1 MFMINKDLKEVTLS
15 NFLVTLIQDQEFGR
29 GAYGRVFKARHCG
42 VLYTAKEIHPSLV
55 DDAYTTTE
63 RKGFR
68 TTSFVNVIISSE
80 LMHINIVHFVNILS
94 SSTITTGDDHGID
107 G

>member
-1 MFMINKDLKEVTLS
+1 ME
-15 NFLVTLIQDQEFGR
+15 EFSR
-29 GAYGRVFKARHCG
+29 PCRHCG

-55 DDAYTTTE
+55 DDVYTTTE
-63 RKGFR
+63 RKRLWDNF
-68 TTSFVNVIISSE
+68 ICECDHSSE

-94 SSTITTGDDHGID
+94 SSTITTSDDHGID